1 MGGLGSEHQ
10 RTENCMADA
19 PRIKVDAV
27 KRRMDAGEDFTFIG
41 VRKFETLRL
50 GGKSDGMLQKA
61 IRVPLDKN
69 LSRILKDKQIVLH
82 LTERRV

>member
-1 MGGLGSEHQ
+1 
-10 RTENCMADA
+10 MADA

-50 GGKSDGMLQKA
+50 GGKSEGMLQKA
-61 IRVPLDKN
+61 IRVPLDKLDEN